1 MTNDK
6 PHPND
11 DDTVFATA
19 DPITVD
25 RNPDDGYFDAIA
37 ETNRLR
43 DEIINAP
50 APGSDPDSRK
60 RLGKAL
66 AAAGEDVPSHLRGN
80 ETDDTDNDRPRE
92 TDEEPTAKT
101 DAAQKRA
108 AAGTRTTTPTGR
120 SATPKA

>member
-6 PHPND
+6 PHTND

-43 DEIINAP
+43 EEIINAP

-80 ETDDTDNDRPRE
+80 DDTDNDRPRE
-92 TDEEPTAKT
+92 ADEEPNTKT

-108 AAGTRTTTPTGR
+108 AAGNRTTTPTGR